1 LKEFVVNWFR
11 HGAFGSH
18 VGEWLAL
25 AMVIFLSFAL
35 GIALSKLVFW
45 LLTREPDADES
56 EDESEKEYWRIHG
69 G

>member
-11 HGAFGSH
+11 HDTFGSH

-25 AMVIFLSFAL
+25 ALAILGLFAVRM
-35 GIALSKLVFW
+35 ALSRLVFRF
-45 LLTREPDADES
+45 LGRKRDKDKS
-56 EDESEKEYWRIHG
+56 EDESEREYWRIHG